1 MGLSLSAVVDR
12 LREWRQSFEF
22 TLARKLGLATREDRV
37 FVILIGVVG
46 VVAGSLGVAVH
57 NLIDALQTLLF
68 GSSDLLSAAAEL
80 PFWRVVAAPAVGGLL
95 IALLVLLAGGPAE
108 APGMGALIES
118 VALRG
123 GRVPVRPILVSSIAA
138 IATVGSGGTLGREGP
153 MIRLGAMISSRLGTR
168 FRLPAHRIKVLVGC
182 GAAAGLAAAY
192 NIPIGGALFAMEVI
206 LGNFAPQIFGPIVGA
221 SVISTVIARSFEGPA
236 HRFALADAELV
247 SRWEILGYAAL
258 GVVCALV
265 SIVFV
270 LGVRKL
276 SRTLQAL
283 PVPAWVRPVPG
294 MALFGLVAVYV
305 PQILE
310 GGQEPTNAVLL
321 GLMPPIGVPGD
332 RLDLTLP
339 ALFLAIAAVKIF
351 AIALVDGSGGVG
363 GKFTPSL
370 FVGALVGGAFG
381 VVVNQLFP
389 GATAS
394 YPAYAAVGMAAIA
407 AGTSHAPISAIL
419 ILFEFTGNYDLI
431 LPLMVACITSAVLS
445 RKLYPYSIYTE
456 ALQRKGVDLN
466 MRLEEAVMA
475 GMLVRD
481 LAREDVETVH
491 PATGYREVVDR
502 FFAAHRQRLFVVG
515 DDGRLLGE
523 ISLHDIK
530 HVLEQP
536 EMLTAVVA
544 HDLLRPAERTL
555 LQDDRLD
562 QAAEVF
568 SHSNWERLPV
578 IDAEGRFRGVLAKR
592 DLLAVYAQEVLG
604 RPALLAT
611 FVSGRDEDTSR
622 DYVEL
627 PPDFAVR
634 LVDVPPDL
642 AGRTLAETR
651 LPQTHGVRVIEIKR
665 GGEERVIPDAETRL
679 EADDQLIVLGPLK
692 ALERLAEGRGPITEA
707 EAVAAID

>member
-1 MGLSLSAVVDR
+1 MRLGLSAVVER
-12 LREWRQSFEF
+12 LREWRQSAEF
-22 TLARKLGLATREDRV
+22 TLARKFGLATREDRIFLV
-37 FVILIGVVG
+37 LIGVVG
-46 VVAGSLGVAVH
+46 VVAGFLGVAVH
-57 NLIDALQTLLF
+57 KLIDGLQILLF
-68 GSSDLLSAAAEL
+68 GSSQLIAAAAEL
-80 PFWRVVAAPAVGGLL
+80 PLWRIVAAPAVGGLL
-95 IALLVLLAGGPAE
+95 IVLVILAARGPAE
-108 APGMGALIES
+108 GPGMGILIES

-138 IATVGSGGTLGREGP
+138 IATVGSGGSLGREGP
-153 MIRLGAMISSRLGTR
+153 MIRLGAMISSRLGSR
-168 FRLPAHRIKVLVGC
+168 FRLPPHRIKVLVGC

-236 HRFALADAELV
+236 HRFALADAELA
-247 SRWEILGYAAL
+247 SRWEILFYTLL
-258 GVVCALV
+258 GLVCAFA

-270 LGVRKL
+270 LGVRKI
-276 SRTLQAL
+276 SRSLQAL

-294 MALFGLVAVYV
+294 MALFGLCAVYV

-310 GGQEPTNAVLL
+310 GGQEPTNALLL
-321 GLMPPIGVPGD
+321 GAMPPIGPPGAP
-332 RLDLTLP
+332 LDLTLP
-339 ALFLAIAAVKIF
+339 TLFLAVAAVKIF
-351 AIALVDGSGGVG
+351 AVALVDGSGGVG

-381 VVVNQLFP
+381 VVANQLWP
-389 GATAS
+389 ETTAA
-394 YPAYAAVGMAAIA
+394 YPAYAAVGMAAIT

-431 LPLMVACITSAVLS
+431 LPLMVACITSSVVS

-481 LAREDVETVH
+481 LAREDPDTLH

-502 FFAAHRQRLFVVG
+502 FFGAHRQRLFVV
-515 DDGRLLGE
+515 DDGGRLLGE

-530 HVLEQP
+530 HVLEDPGQ
-536 EMLTAVVA
+536 LTAVVA

-562 QAAEVF
+562 EAAEAF

-578 IDAEGRFRGVLAKR
+578 IDGDGRFRGVLSKR

-611 FVSGRDEDTSR
+611 FVSGRDDEVSR

-627 PPDFAVR
+627 PPNFAVR
-634 LVDVPPDL
+634 LVEVPPDL
-642 AGRTLAETR
+642 VGRTLAETR

-665 GGEERVIPDAETRL
+665 GAKERVIPDAETVL
-679 EADDQLIVLGPLK
+679 EPGDQLIVLGPTE
-692 ALERLAEGRGPITEA
+692 ALERLAEGRAPITEA
-707 EAVAAID
+707 EAVASID